1 MPKLDCVKAQFQSC
15 DLVRNSRNRINTFG
29 LPAARIW
36 TVVGVV
42 CDIFDALLDPDSL
55 LVQLVFPEREVIQLS
70 LEIYQ
75 LICYFSGVTSWAYTP
90 ETEKQCMVLYIK
102 PLPHRYLMLSSRY
115 VTRTQLSK
123 CGFILF
129 CSTRVCT
136 ETVSAIT
143 FVIWQL

>member
-15 DLVRNSRNRINTFG
+15 DLVCSSKNRITG
-29 LPAARIW
+29 LRAARIW

-55 LVQLVFPEREVIQLS
+55 LVQLVFPECEVVQLS

-75 LICYFSGVTSWAYTP
+75 LICYFSGVTAWAYTP
-90 ETEKQCMVLYIK
+90 ETEKQCMVLYVK
-102 PLPHRYLMLSSRY
+102 PLPHSYSMLSNMP
-115 VTRTQLSK
+115 TK

-136 ETVSAIT
+136 EAVSAKT